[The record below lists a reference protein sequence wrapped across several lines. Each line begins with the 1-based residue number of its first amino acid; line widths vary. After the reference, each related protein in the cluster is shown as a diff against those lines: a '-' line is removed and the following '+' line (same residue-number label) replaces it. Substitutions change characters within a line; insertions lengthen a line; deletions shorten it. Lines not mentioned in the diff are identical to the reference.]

1 MDHADTPLLGAAAAG
16 AGDPAGAASLMR
28 AALAVSSA
36 GGEDI
41 FCALTAELAAIL
53 RADATFIAV
62 FNDNDPAIM
71 RTLAC
76 VLDGRQLKPFE
87 YQLRGT
93 PCEDVTGRDFKCL
106 ESGTMTRFPPG
117 SLFAAKGMDGYA
129 GYPLTGSAGQPL
141 GLIVAMTRQPL
152 DDAALFESM
161 LKIFAARVSGEIE
174 RAKAEE
180 LVRRAALAVS
190 GLGGGDVYGDLVRAL
205 AELLAA
211 DAAFIAVMDRD
222 RPGVMRTLAMVVD
235 GALRD
240 DIEDYPI
247 ADTPCE
253 NVLAD
258 RYFAIA
264 DGACEAFPLDRTL
277 VAAGVRSYAGHVL
290 EHGRDAPYG
299 IVAVAARRPMPA
311 TRLAESVIRIF
322 AVRAAAELERNRA
335 EAALLDSEASY
346 RAIFEAS
353 EDCIFVHDWDTGRI
367 LDVSPAASRLYGYSQ
382 EELRELSVAAVSANV
397 PPYTER
403 EAQLLIQRA
412 KVHAAPIRFE
422 WHARHKSGEL
432 RWNEVTLKRA
442 TIAGEPRILAFVRDI
457 TERKKAEE
465 RLRASEEQHRTI
477 FNASV
482 DGMLLKDAEH
492 RIVDVN
498 DAFLRL
504 LGYRRNELAGKS
516 LLDFIAPELQVQCT
530 ALLPRIIA
538 GEPCHVEARIH
549 RRDGTP
555 FAVEIHGVPMQ
566 YRGQPHALVIMRDIT
581 EAKRAEKRLRDSEE
595 RYRLLF
601 ETESD
606 AILLVDVETLRLVDA
621 NPSAE
626 RLWGYGR
633 DALLALTVSDLSA
646 EPGETRD
653 SIRLPTGR
661 VQIPLRWHRRKDG
674 TRFPVEITA
683 NRLMLDGRLTVV
695 AAVRDITERK
705 AAEEALRASEEQY
718 RAIFNASADALV
730 LRDAQFRIVDVN
742 ATYERMSGYTRAEV
756 LGVQQ
761 VLANPPESH
770 ATLRELHDRAL
781 AGEPV
786 QLETRLAR
794 RDGASRELELRALPV
809 QHRGAPHVLWVGRDI
824 TERKRA
830 EEALRTSEE
839 QYRAVFNASQDAM
852 NLWDEDLR
860 MIDANPACLRL
871 YGYSREDVIGRTFP
885 DYLPRDYVAARRD
898 LLRRAI
904 AGERCQVETI
914 GLRADG
920 ESFPMELRAVPLMY
934 RGKPHALAIAR
945 DLTAR
950 KQAEAERV
958 RLEAQ
963 LRQAQKMEAIGQL
976 TGGIAHDFNNILT
989 SVVGYVVLASE
1000 RSGAREDPKV
1010 AHYLRQAEQSCR
1022 RARDLIQQML
1032 TFSRGQRGE
1041 RRRVGLAALVLE
1053 GAQLVRPMLPASIEL
1068 RVDAEGEAAVE
1079 ADPVQLE
1086 QVLLN
1091 LCINARDANGGRGE
1105 IRVAVRVWHDGECVC
1120 TSCRQRVSGSY
1131 VELAVSDDG
1140 PGIAS
1145 EVSDRMFEPFFSTKE
1160 VGKGSGMGLAVVHGI
1175 VHEHGGHV
1183 CVDSVPGRGATFRA
1197 LLPMLEG
1204 ACAGGPDPRDAAA
1217 AAAPA
1222 ALRGRVLLVDDEQA
1236 VLGFM
1241 RELLETWGLEV
1252 TACMSAADAL
1262 ETVAR
1267 GAADFDVVITD
1278 QTMPRMTGLQLA
1290 AELAQWRPGLPVVLY
1305 TGYAE
1310 GLPEGGVAQ
1319 ARARAVLR
1327 KPIEP
1332 AELRNAIVPFLRGA

>member
-1 MDHADTPLLGAAAAG
+1 MDHADTSQLGAAAAG
-16 AGDPAGAASLMR
+16 DGAPAGATSLMR
-28 AALAVSSA
+28 AALAVSGA
-36 GGEDI
+36 GGEDV
-41 FCALTAELAAIL
+41 FAELTAALADL
-53 RADATFIAV
+53 LGADAVFIAV
-62 FNDNDPAIM
+62 FKDNDPAVM

-76 VLDGRQLKPFE
+76 VLDGRLLKPFE
-87 YQLRGT
+87 YALRGT

-106 ESGTMTRFPPG
+106 ESGTMARFPPG

-141 GLIVAMTRQPL
+141 GLIVAMTRRPL
-152 DDAALFESM
+152 PDAALFESM

-190 GLGGGDVYGDLVRAL
+190 GLAGGDVYADLVRAL
-205 AELLAA
+205 AELLAV
-211 DAAFIAVMDRD
+211 DAAFIAVMDPA
-222 RPGVMRTLAMVVD
+222 RPGVMRVLAMVVD

-247 ADTPCE
+247 VGTPCE
-253 NVLAD
+253 HVLAD

-264 DGACEAFPLDRTL
+264 DGACEAFPLDRAM

-299 IVAVAARRPMPA
+299 LVGVAARRPMPA

-322 AVRAAAELERNRA
+322 AVRAAAELERTRA

-367 LDVSPAASRLYGYSQ
+367 LDVSPAAVRLYGYPP
-382 EELRELSVAAVSANV
+382 EELRALSVAAVSANV

-403 EAQLLIQRA
+403 EAMQHIQRA
-412 KVHAAPIRFE
+412 KVHGVPVRFE
-422 WHARHKSGEL
+422 WHARHRSGAL

-457 TERKKAEE
+457 TERKEAEE

-504 LGYRRNELAGKS
+504 LGYGRDELAGKS
-516 LLDFIAPELQVQCT
+516 LLDFVAPELQAECT
-530 ALLPRIIA
+530 ALLPRIIE
-538 GEPCHVEARIH
+538 GEPCHIEAEIA

-555 FAVEIHGVPMQ
+555 FDVEIHGVPMR

-581 EAKRAEKRLRDSEE
+581 EARRAAKRLRDSEE

-606 AILLVDVETLRLVDA
+606 ALLLVDAESLRLVDA
-621 NPSAE
+621 NPAAE
-626 RLWGYGR
+626 RLWGYDR
-633 DALLALTVSDLSA
+633 LELLAMDVTDLSA
-646 EPGETRD
+646 EPEASRE
-653 SIRLPTGR
+653 SIQARTGR
-661 VQIPLRWHRRKDG
+661 VQVPLRWHRRKDG
-674 TRFPVEITA
+674 TVFPVEITA
-683 NRLMLDGRLTVV
+683 NRLMLDGRLTAV

-705 AAEEALRASEEQY
+705 RAEERLRASEEQY

-730 LRDAQFRIVDVN
+730 LRDAAFRIVDVN
-742 ATYERMSGYTRAEV
+742 ATYERMSGYTREEV
-756 LGVQQ
+756 LGADR
-761 VLANPPESH
+761 VLANPADVHGE
-770 ATLRELHDRAL
+770 LRVLHDRAL

-786 QLETRLAR
+786 VIETRLLR
-794 RDGASRELELRALPV
+794 RDGSGRELELRALPV
-809 QHRGAPHVLWVGRDI
+809 QHQGAPHVLWVGRDI

-830 EEALRTSEE
+830 EQALRASEE

-871 YGYSREDVIGRTFP
+871 YGYAREEMIGRTFP
-885 DYLPRDYVAARRD
+885 GHLPRDYVEARQD

-914 GLRADG
+914 GLRTDG
-920 ESFPMELRAVPLMY
+920 ESFPMELRTVPLMY
-934 RGKPHALAIAR
+934 QGRPHALAIAR

-950 KQAEAERV
+950 KRAEAERV

-989 SVVGYVVLASE
+989 SVVGYVVLAAE
-1000 RSGAREDPKV
+1000 RESAAADPRLS
-1010 AHYLRQAEQSCR
+1010 HYLHQAEQSCR

-1041 RRRVGLAALVLE
+1041 RRRVGLASLARE
-1053 GAQLVRPMLPASIEL
+1053 GAQLVRPMLPASLEL
-1068 RVDAEGEAAVE
+1068 RVDALGAAAVE

-1086 QVLLN
+1086 QVLMN
-1091 LCINARDANGGRGE
+1091 LCINARDATGGSGA
-1105 IRVAVRVWHDGECVC
+1105 IRVSVREWHGQACVC
-1120 TSCRQRVSGSY
+1120 ASCRAPVAGRY
-1131 VELAVSDDG
+1131 VELAVADDG
-1140 PGIAS
+1140 PGIPPDML
-1145 EVSDRMFEPFFSTKE
+1145 ERVFEPFYSTKE
-1160 VGKGSGMGLAVVHGI
+1160 VGKGTGMGLAVVHGI
-1175 VHEHGGHV
+1175 VHEHRGHI
-1183 CVDSVPGRGATFRA
+1183 CVDSSPGRGTVFRV
-1197 LLPMLEG
+1197 LLPVADGEG
-1204 ACAGGPDPRDAAA
+1204 AQG
-1217 AAAPA
+1217 AAPA
-1222 ALRGRVLLVDDEQA
+1222 RLARGARAPALQGRVLLVDDEHA
-1236 VLGFM
+1236 VLAFM
-1241 RELLETWGLEV
+1241 RELLETWGLGV
-1252 TACMSAADAL
+1252 TPCTSASEAL
-1262 ETVAR
+1262 EALEQ
-1267 GAADFDVVITD
+1267 GGEDIALVITD

-1290 AELAQWRPGLPVVLY
+1290 AEVGRRRPGLPVVLY

-1310 GLPEGGVAQ
+1310 GLPDGGVDEAGV
-1319 ARARAVLR
+1319 RAVVR

-1332 AELRNAIVPFLRGA
+1332 AELRNAIVPLLAG